1 MGQAK
6 RRGTYEER
14 VAEGVAR
21 RQQEAAE
28 REAARL
34 AWRREH
40 PESGKALR
48 DLMTVAAIAA
58 GSGGIGGI

>member
-21 RQQEAAE
+21 RQQEAAA
-28 REAARL
+28 REAAGV
-34 AWRREH
+34 AEEH

-48 DLMTVAAIAA
+48 NLMTVAAIAA